1 MKPIV
6 KNLLI
11 VGTLTII
18 GLTLLAK
25 EKIDQTMAT
34 FGKIGILPN
43 SLPKQIKF
51 SNPNAIA
58 IPQNI
63 SFNMDILIENPDTED
78 LSVSGFGVAKLREV
92 QIFFKNVL
100 LGTTNLQLNE
110 ITIPAKGKTVLK
122 DVAFTGKTLAIG
134 QNIAAFA
141 NPKLAD
147 FKFLGTI
154 EILGIDYE
162 IGA

>member
-6 KNLLI
+6 KKLLI
-11 VGTLTII
+11 AGTLTLI
-18 GLTLLAK
+18 GLSLLAK
-25 EKIDQTMAT
+25 EKFNQTYDT
-34 FGKIGILPN
+34 FMKIGILPF

-51 SNPNAIA
+51 SENNAIF
-58 IPQNI
+58 IPQKV
-63 SFNMDILIENPDTED
+63 SFNMDILIENPDTQD
-78 LSVSGFGVAKLREV
+78 LSVSGLGVAKLREI
-92 QIFFKNVL
+92 QIYFKNVL
-100 LGTTNLQLNE
+100 LGTTNLELDQ
-110 ITIPAKGKTVLK
+110 ITVPAKGSTVLK
-122 DVAFTGKTLAIG
+122 NVAFTGNTLAIG

-141 NPKLAD
+141 NPKISD